1 MRIAQW
7 RVTRASR
14 AGLGPGDIGGQS
26 EAYLSGRLAAWLDG
40 HGQRVPE
47 WAWVNALSRAD
58 LDDLVSLPSLV
69 WRQRR
74 SRTWATGFLVPL
86 ASELAMRCRGSDQE
100 LADLQRRFLWPLEAR
115 MSAGRGPM
123 GPDPYQLGSLVRTAL
138 GWGAGGPANTTGGY
152 PAPPLGRNLG
162 HGRINRIALSI
173 LGPASVA
180 RRPPPRPEN
189 GGTPAG

>member
-1 MRIAQW
+1 MPIGHW
-7 RVTRASR
+7 RVTRTGR
-14 AGLGPGDIGGQS
+14 AGPKSGDIGGQS
-26 EAYLSGRLAAWLDG
+26 EAYLSGRLAAWLDD

-47 WAWVNALSRAD
+47 WAWVNALSRAS
-58 LDDLVSLPSLV
+58 LDDLVSQPSLA

-74 SRTWATGFLVPL
+74 SRHWATTFLVPV
-86 ASELAMRCRGSDQE
+86 ASELALRCRGSDRE

-115 MSAGRGPM
+115 MAAGRGPM

-138 GWGAGGPANTTGGY
+138 GWGAGGAAAANGY

-180 RRPPPRPEN
+180 RRPPPRP
-189 GGTPAG
+189 GAGDSPGS